1 MALTLIPFFLVLV
14 ASDQLIWS
22 DEFDEFD
29 LSVWEHE
36 ITAGGG
42 GNWEFEYYTNN
53 RTNSYVRDSILY
65 LKPTLTADTIG
76 EANLHS
82 GFSLSL
88 WGSEPANLC
97 TGNAFYGCQ
106 RDAGGGGN
114 IINPIQSARIRTSS
128 SFAFKY
134 GRIEIRAKLPRGD
147 WLWPAIWL
155 LPKRNS
161 YGDWPASGEVDI
173 VESRGNGPSYPYG
186 GDNVVAST
194 LHWGPY
200 WAQDPYQ
207 KTHQSYTL
215 SGTDF
220 SQDFHIFGAYWD
232 ATGLYTYLD
241 TQSNAIL
248 NVNFTDM
255 DFWTRGGWGTT
266 YANPWAGRPNAAP
279 FDQEF
284 FLILNV
290 AAGGTNG
297 YFPDDSNKPW
307 KNTDPNAINAFWNA
321 KDQWYPT
328 WQGENCAMQIDYVHV
343 YQ

>member
-1 MALTLIPFFLVLV
+1 
-14 ASDQLIWS
+14 
-22 DEFDEFD
+22 
-29 LSVWEHE
+29 
-36 ITAGGG
+36 
-42 GNWEFEYYTNN
+42 
-53 RTNSYVRDSILY
+53 
-65 LKPTLTADTIG
+65 
-76 EANLHS
+76 
-82 GFSLSL
+82 
-88 WGSEPANLC
+88 
-97 TGNAFYGCQ
+97 
-106 RDAGGGGN
+106 
-114 IINPIQSARIRTSS
+114 
-128 SFAFKY
+128 
-134 GRIEIRAKLPRGD
+134 
-147 WLWPAIWL
+147 LWPAIWL

-161 YGDWPASGEVDI
+161 YGDWPASGEIDI
-173 VESRGNGPSYPYG
+173 VESRGNGPSYPYD
-186 GDNVVAST
+186 GDNVFSST

-220 SQDFHIFGAYWD
+220 SQDFHIFGMYWD

-241 TQSNAIL
+241 SQSNVIL
-248 NVNFTDM
+248 TVNFTQM

-284 FLILNV
+284 FLVMNV

-297 YFPDDSNKPW
+297 YFPDDANKPW
-307 KNTDPNAINAFWNA
+307 KDTDPNAINAFWNA

-328 WQGENCAMQIDYVHV
+328 WQGESCAMQIDYVHV